1 MDLIKPHLFFQERR
15 NKKDDGDKVFGKI
28 VACSL
33 QKIKDENLRK
43 YTKLKIQHFL
53 FETQCGETRNLF
65 QPQDSLIP
73 FTKPVQT
80 PL

>member
-1 MDLIKPHLFFQERR
+1 MDWIKQHLFFQERR
-15 NKKDDGDKVFGKI
+15 NKKDDGDKVFGKN
-28 VACSL
+28 VVCSL
-33 QKIKDENLRK
+33 RKIKDENLRK
-43 YTKLKIQHFL
+43 YAKLKIQQFL

-73 FTKPVQT
+73 LTKPVQT